1 MKTRLTFGVVLTAL
15 ALVTG
20 AAQLQAQAPNVA
32 SKDITP
38 CMQIANE
45 AAKYACYLRL
55 EAEVLAAR
63 ANLPAS
69 EASQLATPATQVPVV
84 QVQSTPP
91 AVVTD
96 FAVPIS
102 APAVQVQ
109 STPRAALPAAT
120 SAAQDDEAVAT
131 FGNQT
136 STATARLQ
144 ATPDGEQVLHDT
156 VVELQ
161 ERGPNRFLI
170 TLASGQVWYQSNSQR
185 FRLTKGMAVRIY
197 LSPLKGSYRLGRDD
211 GKQSGF
217 IQVERIK

>member
-1 MKTRLTFGVVLTAL
+1 MKTRLTVSVVLTAL
-15 ALVTG
+15 VLVTG
-20 AAQLQAQAPNVA
+20 AAQLQAQALNVA

-63 ANLPAS
+63 VNLPAS
-69 EASQLATPATQVPVV
+69 EASQLATPATQVPAV
-84 QVQSTPP
+84 QVQPTPP
-91 AVVTD
+91 AVVAES
-96 FAVPIS
+96 AVPIS

-109 STPRAALPAAT
+109 STQRASLPAAT
-120 SAAQDDEAVAT
+120 STAQDDEAVAT

-136 STATARLQ
+136 STATAQ
-144 ATPDGEQVLHDT
+144 IQVTPDGEQVLHDT
-156 VVELQ
+156 VVALQ
-161 ERGPNRFLI
+161 ERNPNRFLI
-170 TLASGQVWYQSNSQR
+170 TLESGQVWYQSNSQR
-185 FRLTKGMAVRIY
+185 FRLTEGMAVRIY

-211 GKQSGF
+211 GKENGF

>member
-84 QVQSTPP
+84 QVQSTP
-91 AVVTD
+91 
-96 FAVPIS
+96 
-102 APAVQVQ
+102 
-109 STPRAALPAAT
+109 RASLPAAT
-120 SAAQDDEAVAT
+120 STAQDDEAVAT

-136 STATARLQ
+136 STATVQ
-144 ATPDGEQVLHDT
+144 IQVTPDGEQVLHDT

-185 FRLTKGMAVRIY
+185 FRLTEGMAVRIY

-211 GKQSGF
+211 GKENGF